1 MLVLVC
7 GIIFR
12 YRIYEYPTAFFV
24 RDNMPLTAVG
34 ADFVEA
40 LVESQ
45 YLVVLT
51 FATVY
56 LTGCN
61 VTVSACLGA

>member
-1 MLVLVC
+1 
-7 GIIFR
+7 
-12 YRIYEYPTAFFV
+12 
-24 RDNMPLTAVG
+24 MPLTAVG

-45 YLVVLT
+45 YLEALT

-56 LTGCN
+56 LTG
-61 VTVSACLGA
+61 

>member
-1 MLVLVC
+1 
-7 GIIFR
+7 
-12 YRIYEYPTAFFV
+12 
-24 RDNMPLTAVG
+24 MPLAAVG

-56 LTGCN
+56 RTGCN

>member
-1 MLVLVC
+1 
-7 GIIFR
+7 
-12 YRIYEYPTAFFV
+12 
-24 RDNMPLTAVG
+24 MPLAAVG

-51 FATVY
+51 FATVD
-56 LTGCN
+56 LTDYH